1 MYFQVLLEWI
11 FVDLDRFDLCKVV
24 LDVDVILVADDGN
37 QEFLVVLEEGVA
49 TESCWDLLLRG
60 DVHIDYKRFV
70 R

>member
-1 MYFQVLLEWI
+1 MYFQIFLEWI
-11 FVDLDRFDLCKVV
+11 FVDLDRSDLCKVV

-49 TESCWDLLLRG
+49 TEGCWDLLLRG

-70 R
+70 